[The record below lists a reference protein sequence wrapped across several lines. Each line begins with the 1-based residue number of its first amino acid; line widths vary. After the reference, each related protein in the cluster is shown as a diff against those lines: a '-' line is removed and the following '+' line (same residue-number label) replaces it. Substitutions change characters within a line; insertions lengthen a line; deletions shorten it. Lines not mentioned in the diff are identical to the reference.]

1 MCTKLNIANTNSNV
15 MLYLKLREEGCDKYK
30 AR

>member
-1 MCTKLNIANTNSNV
+1 MCTRLHTTYNNNV
-15 MLYLKLREEGCDKYK
+15 MMYLKLREEGCDKDS